1 MPEEELHE
9 RLEKLLDRL
18 HELEDEVEE
27 TLAAHSPI
35 SAKCAAVIERGAT
48 PEICGDFREMRRL
61 VMCRAWDLI
70 EKEKLGFREARRK
83 AQEEVTKAC
92 VLGKGE

>member
-35 SAKCAAVIERGAT
+35 SPKCAAVIERGPT
-48 PEICGDFREMRRL
+48 KEICEDFREQRRL
-61 VMCRAWDLI
+61 ILCLAWKKI
-70 EKEKLGFREARRK
+70 EEKKIPFREARRE
-83 AQEEVTKAC
+83 AQAEVTKAC
-92 VLGKGE
+92 LLGKGK